1 MLPIEKRAEM
11 PDTRGF
17 VVAETVDVLAA
28 KFVALI
34 GDRRITKMH
43 RYIRSEGSSP
53 SVYAG
58 LRPDHRGYED
68 AVGHRKGQGAY
79 VHLASRARGLEGAG
93 FSIGRDA
100 TETEESMRKR
110 YHDGAQADRRTD
122 ITYVELTGWPGSPA
136 RNDSIRIEYWNEYGV
151 GQETILVFDD
161 FDLID
166 ELFWDVKGDRERQVC
181 MWDSFCDNHEL
192 HYEHPAH
199 RQNGQ
204 CVMRDAT
211 RAENLAVLA
220 YLAARAETPADAD
233 AGEVD

>member
-1 MLPIEKRAEM
+1 MFSIEKRGQQ

-17 VVAETVDVLAA
+17 VTAETVDVLAA

-43 RYIRSEGSSP
+43 RYLGDSAGTP

-79 VHLASRARGLEGAG
+79 VHLTSRARGLESAG

-100 TETEESMRKR
+100 TETEESVRKR

-136 RNDSIRIEYWNEYGV
+136 RNDSIRIEYWNENGV

-161 FDLID
+161 VDLID
-166 ELFWDVKGDRERQVC
+166 ELFWDITSDRIREVS
-181 MWDSFCDNHEL
+181 MWESFCDNHEQ
-192 HYEHPAH
+192 HYAHPAH
-199 RQNGQ
+199 RRNGQ